1 MQHCSPDA
9 TIDAAAR
16 DRLHRRAFVGRSAMG
31 LTGLLAAAD
40 LLRSERA
47 TAANTAAATRP
58 THARATRV
66 ICLFQNGG
74 PSQMDLF
81 DPKPELNRLHGQ
93 KYTGSSKVDAIMNR
107 PGAILGSPF
116 TFRKHGASGIEIS
129 DCLPHIA
136 TIADEIT
143 LVRSMQAD
151 TPCHEA
157 ALRLWGGGSSI
168 VLGRPTV
175 GSWIEYGLG
184 SLNDNLPA
192 YIVLPDP
199 DGPPVWGAN
208 NWTNGWLPARYQ
220 GTVFRAQGPAVLNLQ
235 TPADLPAAARANQL
249 RHLAAW
255 NRRHLDRFPDDTD
268 LAARIANFEMAARM
282 QTSVP
287 DATDLAQETAATR
300 ARYGLDSPATAS
312 YGRRVLMARRLI
324 ERGVRYVSV
333 YHAGQPWD
341 THAKNAA
348 ETKRVSGMVDQASAA
363 LVADLKDR
371 GLLDST
377 IVLWMGEFGRTFLS
391 EGADGRDHS
400 RWGFSIWMAGGGFR
414 RGHVHGAT
422 DEFGNQAI
430 DGIVR
435 FHDLHA
441 TLLHLLGLDH
451 TQLTVEHDGRLDS
464 LTDHEVTK
472 ARVIP
477 ELLA

>member
-1 MQHCSPDA
+1 MRHP
-9 TIDAAAR
+9 TRELNIDAAVR
-16 DRLHRRAFVGRSAMG
+16 DRLHRRTFLGRSAMG
-31 LTGLLAAAD
+31 ITGLLAAAD
-40 LLRSERA
+40 LLRSEQAVA
-47 TAANTAAATRP
+47 TAATAGTIQP
-58 THARATRV
+58 TPRATRV

-93 KYTGSSKVDAIMNR
+93 KYTGPSKVDAIMNR

-116 TFRKHGASGIEIS
+116 SFRRHGESGIELS
-129 DCLPHIA
+129 ECLPHTA

-175 GSWIEYGLG
+175 GSWVEYGLG

-192 YIVLPDP
+192 YVVLPDP

-220 GTVFRAQGPAVLNLQ
+220 GTVFRAEGPAVLNLR
-235 TPADLPAAARANQL
+235 TPADLPAAARENQL
-249 RHLAAW
+249 RHLSAF
-255 NRRHLDRFPDDTD
+255 NRRHLERFPDNTD

-282 QTSVP
+282 QASAP
-287 DATDLAQETAATR
+287 EATDLGQETAATR
-300 ARYGLDSPATAS
+300 ARYGLDHPATAS

-333 YHAGQPWD
+333 YLAGQPWD
-341 THAKNAA
+341 THSKNSA

-363 LVADLKDR
+363 LVADLKER
-371 GLLDST
+371 GLLDTT

-400 RWGFSIWMAGGGFR
+400 RWGFSIWMAGGGFK
-414 RGHVHGAT
+414 RGYVHGAT

-441 TLLHLLGLDH
+441 TLLHLLGIDH
-451 TQLTVEHDGRLDS
+451 TRLTVEHDGRLES

-472 ARVIP
+472 ARVVP
-477 ELLA
+477 ELIA

>member
-1 MQHCSPDA
+1 MDIA
-9 TIDAAAR
+9 LR
-16 DRLHRRAFVGRSAMG
+16 DRLHRRAFLGRSG
-31 LTGLLAAAD
+31 LGITGLLAAAD
-40 LLRSERA
+40 LLRAER
-47 TAANTAAATRP
+47 AAATTGGATVSDWRVP
-58 THARATRV
+58 ARANRV

-81 DPKPELNRLHGQ
+81 DPKPVLNRLHGE

-107 PGAILGSPF
+107 PGAILGTPF
-116 TFRKHGASGIEIS
+116 TFRKHGQSGIEIS
-129 DCLPHIA
+129 DCLPHTA
-136 TIADEIT
+136 AIADEIT

-192 YIVLPDP
+192 YVVLPDP

-220 GTVFRAQGPAVLNLQ
+220 GTIFRTQGPAVLNLQ
-235 TPADLPAAARANQL
+235 TPADIPAAARENRL
-249 RHLAAW
+249 RHLAAFTQ
-255 NRRHLDRFPDDTD
+255 RHLERFPDNGD

-282 QTSVP
+282 QTSAP

-300 ARYGLDSPATAS
+300 ARYGLDQPATAS
-312 YGRRVLMARRLI
+312 YGRRVLLARRLI
-324 ERGVRYVSV
+324 ERGVRFVSV

-341 THAKNAA
+341 THSKNAE
-348 ETKRVSGMVDQASAA
+348 ETRRVSGMVDQPSAA

-400 RWGFSIWMAGGGFR
+400 RWGFSVWMAGGGFK
-414 RGHVHGAT
+414 RGYVHGAT
-422 DEFGNQAI
+422 DDFGNHAI

-441 TLLHLLGLDH
+441 TLLQLLGIDH
-451 TQLTVEHDGRLDS
+451 TQLTVEHDGRLES
-464 LTDHEVTK
+464 LTDHEVTH

-477 ELLA
+477 DLLA

>member
-1 MQHCSPDA
+1 MDSAFH
-9 TIDAAAR
+9 
-16 DRLHRRAFVGRSAMG
+16 DRLHRRAFLGRSAMG
-31 LTGLLAAAD
+31 LPGMLAVAD
-40 LLRSERA
+40 LLRVERA
-47 TAANTAAATRP
+47 VAAGGSAAAWRLP
-58 THARATRV
+58 ARATRV

-81 DPKPELNRLHGQ
+81 DPKPLLNRLHGQ
-93 KYTGSSKVDAIMNR
+93 EYTGPSKVDAIMNR

-116 TFRKHGASGIEIS
+116 AFRSHGESGIELS
-129 DCLPHIA
+129 ECLPHTA
-136 TIADEIT
+136 KVVDEIT

-157 ALRLWGGGSSI
+157 ALRLWGGGSSV

-175 GSWIEYGLG
+175 GAWIEYGLG
-184 SLNDNLPA
+184 SLNANLPA
-192 YIVLPDP
+192 YVVLPDP

-208 NWTNGWLPARYQ
+208 NWTNGWLPARHQ
-220 GTVFRAQGPAVLNLQ
+220 GTIFRSEGPAVLNLQ
-235 TPADLPAAARANQL
+235 TPADLPAVARDNQL
-249 RHLAAW
+249 RHLAAL
-255 NRRHLDRFPDDTD
+255 NRRHLERFPENTD
-268 LAARIANFEMAARM
+268 LVARIANFEMAARM
-282 QTSVP
+282 QTSAP
-287 DATDLAQETAATR
+287 EATDLTQETPATR
-300 ARYGLDSPATAS
+300 ALYGVDNPATAS
-312 YGRRVLMARRLI
+312 YGRRVLLARRLI

-341 THAKNAA
+341 THSKNAA

-363 LVADLKDR
+363 LVADLKNR

-400 RWGFSIWMAGGGFR
+400 RWGFSIWMAGGGFK
-414 RGHVHGAT
+414 RGYVHGAT
-422 DEFGNQAI
+422 DEFGNHAI
-430 DGIVR
+430 YGPVR

-441 TLLHLLGLDH
+441 TLLHLLGIDH
-451 TQLTVEHDGRLDS
+451 TQLTVDHDGRLES

-472 ARVIP
+472 AHVIQ

>member
-1 MQHCSPDA
+1 MHASAPDTVSVSAHC
-9 TIDAAAR
+9 
-16 DRLHRRAFVGRSAMG
+16 DRLHRRAFLGRSG
-31 LTGLLAAAD
+31 LGITGLLAAAD

-47 TAANTAAATRP
+47 SATP
-58 THARATRV
+58 GGVVAGQVPARATRV

-81 DPKPELNRLHGQ
+81 DPKPVLNRLHGQ
-93 KYTGSSKVDAIMNR
+93 KYTGPSKVDAIMNR

-116 TFRKHGASGIEIS
+116 SFRKHGQSGIEVS
-129 DCLPHIA
+129 ECLPHIA
-136 TIADEIT
+136 SITDEIT

-199 DGPPVWGAN
+199 EGPPVWGAN

-220 GTVFRAQGPAVLNLQ
+220 GTVFRAAGPAVLNLE
-235 TPADLPAAARANQL
+235 TPADLPAAARKNQL
-249 RHLAAW
+249 RHLAAL
-255 NRRHLDRFPDDTD
+255 NQRHLDRFPDNTD

-282 QTSVP
+282 QTSAP
-287 DATDLAQETAATR
+287 DATDLAQETVTTR
-300 ARYGLDSPATAS
+300 TRYGLDNPATAS
-312 YGRRVLMARRLI
+312 YGRRVLLARRLI

-341 THAKNAA
+341 THSKNSE

-400 RWGFSIWMAGGGFR
+400 RWGFSIWMAGGGFK
-414 RGHVHGAT
+414 RGYVHGAT
-422 DEFGNQAI
+422 DEFGNHAI

-441 TLLHLLGLDH
+441 TLLQMLGLDH
-451 TQLTVEHDGRLDS
+451 TQLTVEHDGRLES
-464 LTDHEVTK
+464 LTDHEVTH
-472 ARVIP
+472 ARIIP

>member
-1 MQHCSPDA
+1 MPRPA
-9 TIDAAAR
+9 IDTLADSAR
-16 DRLHRRAFVGRSAMG
+16 CDRLHRRAFLGRSG
-31 LTGLLAAAD
+31 LGITGMLALAD
-40 LLRSERA
+40 LMRAERA
-47 TAANTAAATRP
+47 GATSAATAP
-58 THARATRV
+58 WQVPARATRV

-81 DPKPELNRLHGQ
+81 DPKPVLNRLHGQ
-93 KYTGSSKVDAIMNR
+93 KYSGPSKVDAIMNK

-116 TFRKHGASGIEIS
+116 AFRKHGQAGIDIS
-129 DCLPHIA
+129 ECLPHTA

-168 VLGRPTV
+168 ILGRPTV

-199 DGPPVWGAN
+199 EGPPVWGAN

-220 GTVFRAQGPAVLNLQ
+220 GTVFRAEGPAVLNLQ
-235 TPADLPAAARANQL
+235 TPADLPPAARENQL
-249 RHLAAW
+249 RHLAAF
-255 NRRHLDRFPDDTD
+255 NQRHLERFPDNTD
-268 LAARIANFEMAARM
+268 LVARIANFEMAARM
-282 QTSVP
+282 QTSAP

-300 ARYGLDSPATAS
+300 TRYGLDNPATAS
-312 YGRRVLMARRLI
+312 YGRRVLLARRLI
-324 ERGVRYVSV
+324 ERGVRFVSV

-341 THAKNAA
+341 THSKNSE

-363 LVADLKDR
+363 LVADLKER

-400 RWGFSIWMAGGGFR
+400 RWGFSIWMAGGGFK
-414 RGHVHGAT
+414 RGYVHGAT

-441 TLLHLLGLDH
+441 TLLHLLGIDH
-451 TQLTVEHDGRLDS
+451 TQLTVEHDGRQES
-464 LTDHEVTK
+464 LTDHEVTH